1 MPALSVDLLVRGQ
14 NLYVVGFASGIVKL
28 YGSQSGVKVCEL
40 AAHSRQINALAC
52 HPAKSIFVTVGDD
65 TFLNVWEVESGAA
78 FNIRLV
84 MSSRVPDF
92 LLTGVC
98 FANQNYNSILAT
110 VYNFKTVIVWDDVV

>member
-1 MPALSVDLLVRGQ
+1 
-14 NLYVVGFASGIVKL
+14 
-28 YGSQSGVKVCEL
+28 L
-40 AAHSRQINALAC
+40 AAHSRQVNALAC
-52 HPAKSIFVTVGDD
+52 HPTKSIFVTVGDD

-92 LLTGVC
+92 MLTGVC

-110 VYNFKTVIVWDDVV
+110 VYNFKTVIVWDDIV